1 MISAARLKE
10 LLGGMNTAAKKV
22 YDDVPINETWSAT
35 NICAV
40 SNKSRNVSYEVVRGC
55 LDALV
60 RAGLIRQ
67 TKDGFQREPVRPAVK
82 KVENLA
88 GLRVAIE
95 ETKPQEKEVP
105 MHTPA
110 NKALAA
116 PKPCVVDNISALAQQ
131 LAAMSLRHAQEVKD
145 LAALFSDAAIDVQG
159 ALEENSEAVGK
170 LKQLQAIFKGI

>member
-22 YDDVPINETWSAT
+22 YEDVPINETWAAT
-35 NICAV
+35 TICAV

-67 TKDGFQREPVRPAVK
+67 TKDGFQREPVRPAIK

-88 GLRVAIE
+88 GLRDALE

-105 MHTPA
+105 MHAPA
-110 NKALAA
+110 NKAA
-116 PKPCVVDNISALAQQ
+116 PKPCVVDIISDLAQQ
-131 LAAMSLRHAQEVKD
+131 LAAMSLRHGQEIKTLAD
-145 LAALFSDAAIDVQG
+145 LVSDAAIDVQS
-159 ALEENSEAVGK
+159 ALEENSEAVSK